1 MKKSKSKIQ
10 LTHRQK
16 ILGAKYCY
24 ENAVSLYEEATIL
37 INNSKWA
44 RATAISILGIE
55 EVSKVEFIGQTF
67 FYRTQNDWEKFESKF
82 QNHNEKLRL
91 ADILLLQS
99 AYQSNDN
106 KRLEEEIKDIL
117 KGRNLNI
124 GKQRCFYVGLSK
136 DNLWEVPLDKVTK
149 EDALYCKK
157 LLEVL
162 LEPYKNFF
170 DKPYNEI
177 VDLIKQMKKAIP
189 SEQVRIS
196 SEKMQLHIKQKSDII
211 KTKI

>member
-1 MKKSKSKIQ
+1 M
-10 LTHRQK
+10 
-16 ILGAKYCY
+16 
-24 ENAVSLYEEATIL
+24 
-37 INNSKWA
+37 
-44 RATAISILGIE
+44 
-55 EVSKVEFIGQTF
+55 
-67 FYRTQNDWEKFESKF
+67 EKFESKF

-117 KGRNLNI
+117 KGRNLKI
-124 GKQRCFYVGLSK
+124 GKQRCFDVGLSK

>member
-1 MKKSKSKIQ
+1 MKKYNRKIQ

-67 FYRTQNDWEKFESKF
+67 FYKTQNDWEKFESKF
-82 QNHNEKLRL
+82 QNHNEKLKL

-106 KRLEEEIKDIL
+106 KRLEEEIRDIL

-149 EDALYCKK
+149 EDALYCLK

-162 LEPYKNFF
+162 LEPYKNIF

-177 VDLIKQMKKAIP
+177 VVLIKQMKKTIP
-189 SEQVRIS
+189 SEEVRIS

-211 KTKI
+211 KSKI